1 MSYNNGTLIEGA
13 ITCTFVMGG
22 ISQKGNPYLSVSDGI
37 APKFI
42 TLPKG
47 FDATLLADLSRG
59 DEITMNV
66 VVDPFANRITFVDFV
81 D

>member
-1 MSYNNGTLIEGA
+1 MSHNNGTLIEGA

-22 ISQKGNPYLSVSDGI
+22 ISKKGNPYLSVSDGI

-42 TLPKG
+42 TLPKD
-47 FDATLLADLSRG
+47 FDVTLLDDLSRG
-59 DEITMNV
+59 DVITMNV
-66 VVDPFANRITFVDFV
+66 VVDPFSSRISFVDFV